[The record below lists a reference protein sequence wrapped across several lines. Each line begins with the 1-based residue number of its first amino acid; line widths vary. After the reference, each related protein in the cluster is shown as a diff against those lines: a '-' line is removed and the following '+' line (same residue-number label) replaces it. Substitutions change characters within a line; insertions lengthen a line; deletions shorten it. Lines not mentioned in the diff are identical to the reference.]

1 MIVLGLDTMMA
12 SVETTITSVLDVLP
26 WLKQTRLRRF
36 LTISGICIFFLIFGI
51 LFCLRSGTYWVGKFK
66 QHLSLM
72 LSSYKGIDRIRSL
85 GRNIQHLFGRLVSLV
100 GGRLGKY
107 QRRLVLRT
115 EELQKRHLTHAGQKN
130 DRQ

>member
-1 MIVLGLDTMMA
+1 
-12 SVETTITSVLDVLP
+12 
-26 WLKQTRLRRF
+26 
-36 LTISGICIFFLIFGI
+36 
-51 LFCLRSGTYWVGKFK
+51 
-66 QHLSLM
+66 M
-72 LSSYKGIDRIRSL
+72 LSSDKGIDRIRSL

-115 EELQKRHLTHAGQKN
+115 EELQKRHLAHAGQKN